1 MEPTTETTTMTRKK
15 TDDEAGL
22 TKQIAVRLSE
32 SDHERL
38 LALSTRIP
46 MSAIARDAL
55 LVGLEAIERQP
66 GILIGEKPKR

>member
-1 MEPTTETTTMTRKK
+1 M
-15 TDDEAGL
+15 
-22 TKQIAVRLSE
+22 RLSE

>member
-1 MEPTTETTTMTRKK
+1 MEPTTETTTMARKN

-32 SDHERL
+32 GDHERL

-46 MSAIARDAL
+46 MSAVARAAL